1 MYHLVAINCR
11 YSHSCL
17 ALFYIRNE
25 LATFLPGCRVRI
37 SQFSLGDPYYQTLL
51 TLAGSGADAI
61 FFSVYVWNH
70 GYVRRLIHDLARIRP
85 ELPVVIGGPQAPVLT
100 GLPPT
105 CTLVRGEIEGVGGQF
120 FRDLQARRLKA
131 EYRAGVSQRFA
142 SPYEANDFQGEL
154 RHRQIY
160 YESSR
165 GCPFFCSYCLSSI
178 SRGVRHKPLDQVKS
192 ELDSILEH
200 EPPIIKFVDRTFN
213 DDPGRALA
221 IWAHLVSRPG
231 STRCHFEIAPDR
243 FTGEMH
249 TFLRTVP
256 PNRFQFEIGIQ
267 SLHPPTL
274 AAVNRRMDQEAAL
287 DNIRELVA
295 LNTIHIHVDLILG
308 LPHEDQATFYQGFNR
323 LFRVRPH
330 HIQMGLLKVLPGTEM
345 AARAPEFGLVFCQ
358 EPPYEILATRWLDH
372 ETLRE
377 LYFFCELVEAFHNN
391 RYFPS
396 LWNYLAR
403 TGEDAAR
410 FFTSLLA
417 LARKRDFFSRA
428 RTQKAMSRLLFELVS
443 AREDGPL
450 LRELLRYDWLR
461 CGFRYLPSHLR
472 SPSFTTLRRELRLR
486 LPQNLE
492 GIYSHRERDEFL
504 KKCQFE
510 YFSGPA
516 LAELG
521 LQDDGS
527 GGVVAFLPEESGGVF
542 NHCRVLV
549 LPG

>member
-17 ALFYIRNE
+17 ALFYLRGE

-51 TLAGSGADAI
+51 ALAGSGADAI

-70 GYVRRLIHDLARIRP
+70 AYVSRLIHDLARVRP
-85 ELPVVIGGPQAPVLT
+85 GLPVVIGGPQAPALT
-100 GLPPT
+100 GLPST
-105 CTLVRGEIEGVGGQF
+105 CTLVRGEIEGVGRQF
-120 FRDLQARRLKA
+120 FRDLQSRRLKT

-154 RHRQIY
+154 CHRQVY

-165 GCPFFCSYCLSSI
+165 GCPFFCSYCLSST
-178 SRGVRHKPLDQVKS
+178 SRGVRHKPLEQVKA
-192 ELDSILEH
+192 ELDLILEH
-200 EPPIIKFVDRTFN
+200 EPPIVKFVDRTFN

-221 IWAHLVSRPG
+221 IWSYLVSRPG

-249 TFLRTVP
+249 SFLRTVP

-267 SLHPPTL
+267 SLHPPVL
-274 AAVNRRMDQEAAL
+274 SAVNRRMDLEAAL
-287 DNIRELVA
+287 DNIRKLVA
-295 LNTIHIHVDLILG
+295 LDTIHIHVDLILG
-308 LPHEDQATFYQGFNR
+308 LPCEDPDTFYKGFNR

-345 AARAPEFGLVFCQ
+345 SARAPEFGLVYCQ
-358 EPPYEILATRWLDH
+358 EPPYEILATRWLEHD
-372 ETLRE
+372 TLRE
-377 LYFFCELVEAFHNN
+377 LYFFCELVEAFYNN

-396 LWNYLAR
+396 LWNYLVR
-403 TGEDAAR
+403 TGEDAAS
-410 FFTSLLA
+410 FFLSLLF
-417 LARKRDFFSRA
+417 LAREQGFFDRA
-428 RTQKAMSRLLFELVS
+428 RTQKFMSRLLCELVS
-443 AREDGPL
+443 VRDDGQV
-450 LRELLRYDWLR
+450 LRELLCYDWLR
-461 CGFRYLPSHLR
+461 CGFRYLPSHLQTT
-472 SPSFTTLRRELRLR
+472 SFGVLRHELRFR
-486 LPQNLE
+486 LPQSLD
-492 GIYSHRERDEFL
+492 GVYCYRDRDAFL

-510 YFSGPA
+510 YFSGQT
-516 LAELG
+516 LQELG
-521 LQDDGS
+521 LRADGL
-527 GGVVAFLPEESGGVF
+527 GGVVAFLPEKSGGVF

-549 LPG
+549 LPD